1 MEAKYEILQR
11 LYLESVAD
19 VLSDKDRQRLQTML
33 ATDPEAQYIWDSL
46 EKKGHHM
53 QLQSFID
60 RIDEQQDLDRMR
72 AAFDRPSRRL
82 LPPTNWLVIAASLL
96 LAVAA
101 SLWLWRPGMGGPSA
115 PTDVRASQNQVV
127 RLTTDRGEVFN
138 LSTSADD
145 SLQVSD
151 MRLHIAS
158 GSLHVSA
165 SKGEVHFSTVSIP
178 NGQTYAVTLPDGSR
192 VLLNSATSLRFPSR
206 FDHALRQ
213 VYLTGEAYFEIT
225 KDPTKPFVVDT
236 ESGAVNVLGTKF
248 NVNTYER
255 GSWQTAV
262 VEGSVS
268 MRDAN
273 GQQVTLT
280 AGQLGLAVSDGS
292 LSKIRSGAAEAVS
305 WLEGKQFF
313 RDVSLGQLQTSI
325 MRLYDVPVG
334 FARPEIAEQRIS
346 GLMQKGQLE
355 NFLSDLEY
363 SIGVQYEWR
372 KDTLFLK

>member
-1 MEAKYEILQR
+1 
-11 LYLESVAD
+11 
-19 VLSDKDRQRLQTML
+19 
-33 ATDPEAQYIWDSL
+33 
-46 EKKGHHM
+46 
-53 QLQSFID
+53 
-60 RIDEQQDLDRMR
+60 MR